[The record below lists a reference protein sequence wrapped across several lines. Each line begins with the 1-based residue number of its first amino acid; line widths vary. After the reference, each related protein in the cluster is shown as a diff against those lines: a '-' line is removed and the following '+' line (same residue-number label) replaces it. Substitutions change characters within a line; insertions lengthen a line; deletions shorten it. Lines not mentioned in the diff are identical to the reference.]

1 MGQLILSL
9 KLKGGEREKV
19 NVIISVTAEL
29 GLTII
34 SKDTATGA
42 VVFRPT
48 LGAAVAYTG
57 EFQIV
62 IERGAYADV
71 HDAVEVFAENGSHV
85 CGYSGSIIRARLGSL
100 VNAEEGATVFAENGS
115 FVTAYE
121 GSAIEAFYGAQ
132 IKARFGS
139 YVIKHL
145 GALVDR
151 FCGCTVVDSFGKTI
165 SHIVETGTGGR
176 LMGR

>member
-1 MGQLILSL
+1 MIL
-9 KLKGGEREKV
+9 
-19 NVIISVTAEL
+19 SVTAEL

-34 SKDTATGA
+34 SKDTANGA
-42 VVFRPT
+42 IVFRPA
-48 LGAAVAYTG
+48 LADSIAYTG

-71 HDAVEVFAENGSHV
+71 HDAVEVIAENGSHV
-85 CGYSGSIIRARLGSL
+85 CGYSGSRIRARLGSL
-100 VNAEEGATVFAENGS
+100 VTAEEGAIVFAENGS
-115 FVTAYE
+115 FVTAYD

-139 YVIKHL
+139 YVIQHL

-151 FCGCTVVDSFGKTI
+151 FSGCTVVDSFGTAI
-165 SHIVETGTGGR
+165 SHIVQTGTGGR

>member
-1 MGQLILSL
+1 M
-9 KLKGGEREKV
+9 
-19 NVIISVTAEL
+19 IISVTAEL
-29 GLTII
+29 GLTVI

-42 VVFRPT
+42 IVFCPT
-48 LGAAVAYTG
+48 LAASVAYTG

-71 HDAVEVFAENGSHV
+71 HDGVEVFAENGAHV
-85 CGYSGSIIRARLGSL
+85 SGYSGSIIRARLGAM
-100 VNAEEGATVFAENGS
+100 VTAEDGATVFAENGS